1 MKAKAMSSVLVG
13 GLVAA
18 TLVAFAPVASSAA
31 ASASTAGWA
40 GKGSTAAMDT
50 AAATYLATDGV
61 SSAVYVAVYNPKT
74 GLQMK
79 AYGEAAPG
87 VPATL
92 KDHFEIGS
100 ITKTA
105 FATAVL
111 QHVQKGVIGLDDTVK
126 KAAPG
131 VAKRYP
137 KAAKYTVRQLLS
149 MDTRIGDYAD
159 TAVMGMFADPARLF
173 TRNDLITMGFAA
185 KPMPKAGGYSTTNY
199 IILGDVM
206 REVTGKSP
214 TTLVNRVLAQ
224 AGMKDSLLTV
234 MGTKP
239 APATHG
245 YLGSEYGPQA
255 TAVNPALNAGTDV
268 TAWPM
273 TWGREGGGAYAT
285 LPDMYRWAKSCAG
298 SAYLSPA
305 MVKERQKTHKID
317 AGNYGLGIINQDGY
331 WGHTGQG
338 IGYEALVTCNPKTGE
353 VVALAVNDTSSLI
366 SAVGAIGPT
375 VFPDYVAAYAKSL
388 S

>member
-1 MKAKAMSSVLVG
+1 MNLKGMRSLVVGGVVAAVLVG
-13 GLVAA
+13 L
-18 TLVAFAPVASSAA
+18 APLASPVSA
-31 ASASTAGWA
+31 AGWA
-40 GKGSTAAMDT
+40 ATGGTDAMDK
-50 AAATYLATDGV
+50 AAATYLATDGM
-61 SSAVYVAVYNPKT
+61 SSALYVAVYNPKT

-87 VPATL
+87 VPATV
-92 KDHFEIGS
+92 KDHFEMGS

-111 QHVQKGVIGLDDTVK
+111 QQVQKGAIGLDDTVK

-131 VAKRYP
+131 VAKRFP
-137 KAAKYTVRQLLS
+137 KAANYTIRQLLS
-149 MDTRIGDYAD
+149 MDTRIGDYAE
-159 TAVMGMFADPARLF
+159 TSVMGMFADPTRLY
-173 TRNDLITMGFAA
+173 TRNELITMGFAA

-214 TTLVNRVLAQ
+214 TGLVNGVFAQ

-245 YLGSEYGPQA
+245 YLGTEYGPQA
-255 TAVNPALNAGTDV
+255 TTVNPTLNASTDV

-285 LPDMYRWAKSCAG
+285 LPDLYKWAKSCAG
-298 SAYLSPA
+298 STYLSPA

-317 AGNYGLGIINQDGY
+317 VGNYGLGIIDQAGY
-331 WGHTGQG
+331 WGHSGQG
-338 IGYEALVTCNPKTGE
+338 IGYEALVTCNPKTGH
-353 VVALAVNDTSSLI
+353 VVALAVNDTSSL
-366 SAVGAIGPT
+366 VGAIGALGPT
-375 VFPDYVAAYAKSL
+375 VFPDYLEAYIKAL

>member
-1 MKAKAMSSVLVG
+1 MDQ
-13 GLVAA
+13 
-18 TLVAFAPVASSAA
+18 AA
-31 ASASTAGWA
+31 A
-40 GKGSTAAMDT
+40 K
-50 AAATYLATDGV
+50 YLGTTGV
-61 SSAVYVAVYNPKT
+61 SSALYVAVYNPKT

-87 VPATL
+87 VPATV

-111 QHVQKGVIGLDDTVK
+111 QQVQKGVIRLDDTVK

-131 VAKRYP
+131 VAKRFP
-137 KAAKYTVRQLLS
+137 KAASYTVRQLLS

-159 TAVMGMFADPARLF
+159 ASVMGMFVDPARLY
-173 TRNDLITMGFAA
+173 TRNELITMGFAA

-199 IILGDVM
+199 LILGDVM

-214 TTLVNRVLAQ
+214 TGMVNAVLDQ

-245 YLGSEYGPQA
+245 YLGAEYGPQA
-255 TAVNPALNAGTDV
+255 TTVNPALNASTDV

-285 LPDMYRWAKSCAG
+285 LPDLYRWAKSCAG
-298 SAYLSPA
+298 STYLSPA

-317 AGNYGLGIINQDGY
+317 AGNYGLGIIKQDGY

-338 IGYEALVTCNPKTGE
+338 IGYEALVTCNPKTGN
-353 VVALAVNDTSSLI
+353 VVALAINDTSSLL
-366 SAVGAIGPT
+366 GAIGALGPT
-375 VFPDYVAAYAKSL
+375 VFPDYLAAYAKSM

>member
-1 MKAKAMSSVLVG
+1 MNLKGMRSLVVGGVVAAVLVG
-13 GLVAA
+13 L
-18 TLVAFAPVASSAA
+18 APLASPVSA
-31 ASASTAGWA
+31 AGWA
-40 GKGSTAAMDT
+40 ATGGTDAMDK
-50 AAATYLATDGV
+50 AAATYLATDGM
-61 SSAVYVAVYNPKT
+61 SSALYVAVYNPKT

-87 VPATL
+87 VPATV
-92 KDHFEIGS
+92 KDHFEMGS

-111 QHVQKGVIGLDDTVK
+111 QQVQKGAIGLDDTVK

-131 VAKRYP
+131 VAKRFP
-137 KAAKYTVRQLLS
+137 KAANYTIRQLLS
-149 MDTRIGDYAD
+149 MDTRIGDYAE
-159 TAVMGMFADPARLF
+159 TSVMGMFADPTRLY

-214 TTLVNRVLAQ
+214 TGLVNGVFAQ

-245 YLGSEYGPQA
+245 YLGTEYGPQA
-255 TAVNPALNAGTDV
+255 TTVNPTLNASTDV

-285 LPDMYRWAKSCAG
+285 LPDLYKWAKSCAG
-298 SAYLSPA
+298 STYLSPA

-317 AGNYGLGIINQDGY
+317 VGNYGLGIIDQAGY
-331 WGHTGQG
+331 WGHSGQG
-338 IGYEALVTCNPKTGE
+338 IGYEALVTCNPKTGD
-353 VVALAVNDTSSLI
+353 VVALAVNDTSSL
-366 SAVGAIGPT
+366 VGAIGALGPT
-375 VFPDYVAAYAKSL
+375 VFPDYLAAYIKAL